1 MSNILDRTQ
10 ESLADAF
17 ASLAAN
23 ARRQQR
29 LYFATIAALI
39 AIVAVSVALLAT
51 LAIDRQLDVQRRI
64 SAQNAADI
72 SLFLHRCVS
81 FLIRSES
88 TVRFY
93 RETRDVHDAPDDV
106 LRQIRESGVAMG
118 RSATLGVPL
127 NVVVSATTRNAW
139 GADLSAQL
147 WRVTEAAESTFAT
160 REAFGLPYQA
170 LLIGLD
176 GDYAAILQARGP
188 RSNRDAPALTSQLAA
203 SLRESTLAALAA
215 QTGKRTLAAGERVL
229 VGPYTDPL
237 LGVPVVTALS
247 MQSVD
252 GQPAMLIAMT
262 IDVSAMLAGLDQP
275 PHSATLL
282 LGESGNR
289 SIASKPA
296 LAPSTIQ
303 SLSDI
308 ARSTPAGGIRY
319 TWRGAVLV
327 DAVTPG
333 HGLLVSDVPWRAV
346 IAAAALQL
354 VAIVGLGLLIL
365 VAMALTAKFW
375 GMRLLRDWHDEAR
388 RALESETINHI
399 VVSATPVGLCIVR
412 QQDFSVVASNQ
423 LARDLMRLGDATHL
437 PPHIAAAYTE
447 HSLRAIASASGAASV
462 ASDSASTSVSTA
474 STASTAPV
482 QRSVPSVDAEVTLE
496 GNHAEFIVAAL
507 PKQAD
512 ATNAADTADA
522 AMLQINYESARHD
535 NEDVLFCAI
544 LDISARY
551 ALGRQLRAAQRETQA
566 LMRAQSNFFAAMSH
580 EIRTPMNALL
590 GNLELLSTSPG
601 LEQHEPRVRAVGMA
615 ADGLRRIVNDI
626 LDFSK
631 IDAGMMKLVSEPFNP
646 LDDLESLA
654 LSYAPLVGKRPLH
667 FYAYLSPALDR
678 VRQGDSTRVVQIVNN
693 LLSNAFKFTSSGKVT
708 LSAHRHADEA
718 GPDMLVCRVGDSGIG
733 MDAQQVARIFKPFVQ
748 AEPGTASRFGGT
760 GLGLSICVRLCEL
773 MGGKITVES
782 VQGVGSAFTV
792 SLPFAASASAGH
804 AEGVVPTGAA
814 SGAEPATRGS
824 AFVLCQELAGAKWF
838 DEVLA
843 LQGWQ
848 ATCVTSLDAARN
860 WLRVNQPTFMIV
872 TGEYDEDAIAQL
884 RACRSANVVWMT
896 LAGPPGAA
904 ARGDGVWEVTAFS
917 QRALSAAIER
927 AVNDEQHDE
936 VLDDDAYGNVQ
947 ADAPLHAQHPLA
959 AARIAQAHASH
970 APSDPLEQRSFA
982 TASDAQAA
990 KPSALA
996 GLRVLVAEDNPLNQA
1011 LVTDQLTMLGCAPI
1025 VVGDGKQALAVL
1037 SQTDVDLV
1045 LTDIHMPEMDG
1056 YALMAALR
1064 DAHPALPVIAFSAV
1078 TGAEQAQEWRQRG
1091 FAGYIPKPAS
1101 LQQMRMGLLAL
1112 QEGAAISQP
1121 QQHHAADEPHPP
1133 ATLDEPHTLDT
1144 VDKSRYL
1151 AMLKDHLSTDLPRLA
1166 GIVDACDCPALR
1178 DWAHSAGGAFLIV
1191 HEPQFAD
1198 RCRELQRMCDAARTW
1213 TPAIAHYALA
1223 LHDTLRSHFGLD
1235 EPSLH

>member
-1 MSNILDRTQ
+1 MPNILDRTQ
-10 ESLADAF
+10 ESLPDAF

-29 LYFATIAALI
+29 LYFATIAVLL
-39 AIVAVSVALLAT
+39 AIVAISVTLLAT
-51 LAIDRQLDVQRRI
+51 LAIDKQLDVQRRI
-64 SAQNAADI
+64 SAQNAADV
-72 SLFLHRCVS
+72 SLFLHRGLS
-81 FLIRSES
+81 FLIRTEL
-88 TVRFY
+88 TVQFY
-93 RETRDVHDAPDDV
+93 RQTNDAHDAPDELV
-106 LRQIRESGVAMG
+106 QQIAGSGVAAG
-118 RSATLGVPL
+118 RSSTLGVPFD
-127 NVVVSATTRNAW
+127 VIVSAATRASW
-139 GADLSAQL
+139 GANLRSQL
-147 WRVTEAAESTFAT
+147 WRIAETAEATLAT
-160 REAFGLPYQA
+160 REAFELPYQVM
-170 LLIGLD
+170 LIGLD
-176 GDYAAILQARGP
+176 GDYAAVLPAPGARTD
-188 RSNRDAPALTSQLAA
+188 RKVAPPGATLAS
-203 SLRESTLAALAA
+203 SLREAILGALAA
-215 QTGKRTLAAGERVL
+215 QSGARVLAKGERVL
-229 VGPYTDPL
+229 VGPYIDPL
-237 LGVPVVTALS
+237 LGVPVVAALS
-247 MQSVD
+247 MQRVAD
-252 GQPAMLIAMT
+252 KPVMLIAMT
-262 IDVSAMLAGLDQP
+262 FPASAMLGKLKQP
-275 PHSATLL
+275 PDSATLL
-282 LGESGNR
+282 LGSAR
-289 SIASKPA
+289 HRPITSKPPLATATTQWLQA
-296 LAPSTIQ
+296 LGERTS
-303 SLSDI
+303 
-308 ARSTPAGGIRY
+308 AGGMRY
-319 TWRGAVLV
+319 LARGVVFV

-333 HGLLVSDVPWRAV
+333 HSLLVSYVPWRAI
-346 IAAAALQL
+346 IAAVALQL
-354 VAIVGLGLLIL
+354 GAIIGLGLLL
-365 VAMALTAKFW
+365 VIAMALTAKFW

-399 VVSATPVGLCIVR
+399 VVSGTPVGLCIVR

-423 LARDLMRLGDATHL
+423 LARDLMRLGNAAHL

-447 HSLRAIASASGAASV
+447 HSLHAIASTFT
-462 ASDSASTSVSTA
+462 SASEPVS
-474 STASTAPV
+474 SIAPAAG
-482 QRSVPSVDAEVTLE
+482 SVPAPGVESPLE

-507 PKQAD
+507 PKQGDAPGVSNASNASDVTSAAD
-512 ATNAADTADA
+512 AP
-522 AMLQINYESARHD
+522 MLQINYESARHD

-551 ALGRQLRAAQRETQA
+551 ALDQQLRAAQRETQA

-590 GNLELLSTSPG
+590 GNLELLSTNPG

-631 IDAGMMKLVSEPFNP
+631 IDAGMMQLVSEPFNP

-654 LSYAPLVGKRPLH
+654 LSYVPLAAKRPLN
-667 FYAYLSPALDR
+667 FYAYLSPALNLM
-678 VRQGDSTRVVQIVNN
+678 RQGDSTRVVQVVNN

-708 LSAHRHADEA
+708 LSAQMQDDEA
-718 GPDMLVCRVGDSGIG
+718 GRDMFVCRVSDSGIG
-733 MDAQQVARIFKPFVQ
+733 MDAQQVARVFKPFVQ

-773 MGGKITVES
+773 MGGTVAVES

-792 SLPFAASASAGH
+792 RLPLAASAGV
-804 AEGVVPTGAA
+804 AESVAQAAA
-814 SGAEPATRGS
+814 SLSPAPAVRGS
-824 AFVLCQELAGAKWF
+824 AFVLCREHAGAKWF

-860 WLRVNQPTFMIV
+860 WLRVNRPLFMIV

-884 RACRSANVVWMT
+884 RAYRAVRVVWMT
-896 LAGPPGAA
+896 LAGPLSAA

-917 QRALSAAIER
+917 QRALNAAIER
-927 AVNDEQHDE
+927 ALNDEQHDE
-936 VLDDDAYGNVQ
+936 VLDDDAYG
-947 ADAPLHAQHPLA
+947 DASPRERGSLA
-959 AARIAQAHASH
+959 AAGEAKMPASH
-970 APSDPLEQRSFA
+970 ASDESREPRASA
-982 TASDAQAA
+982 TANAA
-990 KPSALA
+990 GALEPSALT

-1011 LVTDQLTMLGCAPI
+1011 LVIDQLTTLHCEPI

-1037 SQTDVDLV
+1037 SQTEVDLV

-1101 LQQMRMGLLAL
+1101 LQQLRAGLLAL
-1112 QEGAAISQP
+1112 RESASRSQP
-1121 QQHHAADEPHPP
+1121 LHHAADELHPP
-1133 ATLDEPHTLDT
+1133 AASEEQHALDT

-1166 GIVDACDCPALR
+1166 SIIDACDGPALR

-1191 HEPQFAD
+1191 REPQFAD

-1213 TPAIAHYALA
+1213 TPAIAQYALS